1 MLDLSAR
8 VHYKAHFD
16 IVRETDTLDLLRDVI
31 VKTLSDWLKRKHGED
46 VRSWN
51 WAKFAKY
58 GNFDTDNHKLIASTT
73 SFNEGNS
80 RYWACKIDEFEGAP
94 EEDSISI
101 LKKAPRT
108 WTTEVGFEQT
118 EAGRATISYVCYYTD
133 KAGFV
138 GIIDETPK
146 RTTPGFVRD
155 LLYCAKKPFHCAI
168 GKNNLSPIQI
178 KLEIGEADHFADL
191 IKDPERKVPLIL
203 VIPLDANVDE
213 AFRFPARELARN
225 VMGNALVYEAVGPD
239 TKEELTYLIDRSY
252 WCMPGQIRIYWPEGN
267 NVARRNRYL
276 PEEVI
281 RKMGSDAVIDLFR
294 RVLAQDIR
302 YYKSKEMFRMDDCDE
317 LYRQSRVRQ
326 LHSQYQELRSQYQ
339 AARESIAKEKE
350 IGKETREQFKLANE
364 LFELADE
371 ENKALQ
377 TDLSKVKDELWK
389 VRTYNEQLLSEQEH
403 ARSIENS
410 LRSIRNCSTLPST
423 AKDIAQY
430 FRQVF
435 SDTLDFS
442 ERGIRSLDRCVTRPA
457 LLWECFFAMA
467 TKLIELYRSNTPE
480 IEKKFQEETG
490 WDMARGEGKNTRNDR
505 ECMKLRED
513 HYQGRKISIEPHVR
527 RGNKDNSP
535 DCVRVYFCYDKISN
549 RIVIGHVGNHLPN
562 YTSHKV

>member
-8 VHYKAHFD
+8 VHYKVHFD

-31 VKTLSDWLKRKHGED
+31 VKTLSDWLKRKHGEA
-46 VRSWN
+46 VHFWN
-51 WAKFAKY
+51 WAQFAKY
-58 GNFDTDNHKLIASTT
+58 GNFATDNHKLIASTT

-302 YYKSKEMFRMDDCDE
+302 YYESKEMFRMDDCDE

-442 ERGIRSLDRCVTRPA
+442 DRGIRSLADCVTKPEI
-457 LLWECFFAMA
+457 LWNCFYAMA

-480 IEKKFQEETG
+480 IEKRFQEETG